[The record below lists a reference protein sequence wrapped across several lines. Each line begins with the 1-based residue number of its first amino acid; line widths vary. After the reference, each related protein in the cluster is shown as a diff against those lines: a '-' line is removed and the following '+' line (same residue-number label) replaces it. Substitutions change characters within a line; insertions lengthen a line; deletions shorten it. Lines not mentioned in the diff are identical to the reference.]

1 MKTAA
6 RSNVNLRG
14 TLRRLL
20 SCNWA
25 RCGVGLWLAAWMV
38 SGCVSE
44 QPKFADVGNLL
55 TPAVDTNAAPTS
67 SATMTNKSSGS
78 WSNTTAV
85 VVGDS
90 NSIPVLDDKR
100 ELSIGDQVSFRIL
113 EDNANPKQLSVTAS
127 GDVEV
132 PYIGPHPAAG
142 KTCKKLAGELKAE
155 LEKQYFYQATVII
168 SVESMARSLG
178 RIYAYGAV
186 RVPGPQEIPS
196 DEPFTLSKAVLRA
209 GGFAEF
215 ADKHKVEVTRK
226 SPSGGANQ
234 TFTVDVG
241 KILEK
246 GKTDLDLV
254 LQAGDTFYV
263 KERVFRF

>member
-1 MKTAA
+1 MA
-6 RSNVNLRG
+6 
-14 TLRRLL
+14 
-20 SCNWA
+20 
-25 RCGVGLWLAAWMV
+25 

-55 TPAVDTNAAPTS
+55 TPAADTNAAPTS
-67 SATMTNKSSGS
+67 SATMSNKSSGS